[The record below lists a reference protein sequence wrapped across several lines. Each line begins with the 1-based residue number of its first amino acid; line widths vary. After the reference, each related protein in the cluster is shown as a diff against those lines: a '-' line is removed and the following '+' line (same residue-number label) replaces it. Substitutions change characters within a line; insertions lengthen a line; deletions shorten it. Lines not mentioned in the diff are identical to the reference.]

1 MYIISRYSKFGE
13 YLRIITESFSRYI
26 CYNNSHT
33 SVFDHHFGV
42 TCFNMLSETASGG
55 LLPID
60 RVASESRGPL
70 LKGHR
75 GLIIS
80 SLVGT
85 VIIYGDLS
93 TQATQCIYE

>member
-1 MYIISRYSKFGE
+1 
-13 YLRIITESFSRYI
+13 
-26 CYNNSHT
+26 
-33 SVFDHHFGV
+33 
-42 TCFNMLSETASGG
+42 MLSETASGG

-60 RVASESRGPL
+60 KVASESRGLL

-80 SLVGT
+80 SLVGA